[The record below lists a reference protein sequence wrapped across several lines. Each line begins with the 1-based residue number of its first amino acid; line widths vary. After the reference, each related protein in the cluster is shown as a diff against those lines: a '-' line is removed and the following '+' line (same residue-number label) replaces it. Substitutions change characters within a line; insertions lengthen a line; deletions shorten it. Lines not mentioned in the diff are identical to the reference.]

1 MKEETNFYEQ
11 SSAEIKSNKKP
22 LADIPSVRLSPE
34 QIEEINTDDYSLVLF
49 NATRTQPLSLGEI
62 KRHFVETEP
71 KKAESV
77 MDRFLK
83 IGLIHKTE
91 EGKFYSNF
99 PNNFINYSNYRYDGD
114 LEAKKDSKVFKL
126 MKENTG
132 KKEYWNDKSYFSIDA
147 FFTEEQSKE
156 IQEMLK
162 EVKLKTKHFANE
174 NDNLG
179 VKGMKFRRF
188 KFYDMF
194 WTFALFALTFSLTV
208 INPTS
213 TAFAKSGGSGNDPVG
228 VSYISR
234 KIDQINAT
242 KFNGGSGND
251 PTASFL
257 NKDNIDVEGGGGGH
271 DPENGSIK
279 CEIIIKNIIFKGFL
293 NIDELTCVLLNNQ
306 DEQITE

>member
-1 MKEETNFYEQ
+1 MKEETNFYEH
-11 SSAEIKSNKKP
+11 SSSETKSNNKK
-22 LADIPSVRLSPE
+22 LTDIPSVRLTPE
-34 QIEEINTDDYSLVLF
+34 QIEEINADDYSLVLF

-91 EGKFYSNF
+91 DGKFYSNF

-114 LEAKKDSKVFKL
+114 LEAKKDSKVFRL

-147 FFTEEQSKE
+147 FFTEAQSKE

-162 EVKLKTKHFANE
+162 DVKLKAKQFANE

-194 WTFALFALTFSLTV
+194 WAFALFVVTFSLTS
-208 INPTS
+208 INPAS
-213 TAFAKSGGSGNDPVG
+213 TAFAKVGGSGNDPVG
-228 VSYISR
+228 VAFNSH
-234 KIDQINAT
+234 KIGQINAT
-242 KFNGGSGND
+242 TFRGGSGND
-251 PTASFL
+251 PTASIL
-257 NKDNIDVEGGGGGH
+257 NKSAIEIEGGGGGH

-279 CEIIIKNIIFKGFL
+279 CETIIKNKIFNGFF
-293 NIDELTCVLLNNQ
+293 NIEELTCVLT
-306 DEQITE
+306 DEQGEQIEE